1 VRNRFSAS
9 AKIKISGEPGED
21 LGVRFKVF
29 INRFAIKLVCDI
41 NSYRVIP
48 FFMGDVE
55 LYSPQVKLKFLL
67 NFARKAKKIIWLEQW
82 LTSHSRDIKNLANNE
97 R

>member
-1 VRNRFSAS
+1 MRNRFSAS

-29 INRFAIKLVCDI
+29 INHFAIKLVCDI

-55 LYSPQVKLKFLL
+55 LCSPQIKLKFLL
-67 NFARKAKKIIWLEQW
+67 NFARKAKNLIWLEQ
-82 LTSHSRDIKNLANNE
+82 
-97 R
+97 

>member
-1 VRNRFSAS
+1 MRNRSSAS

-29 INRFAIKLVCDI
+29 INRSAIKLVCDI
-41 NSYRVIP
+41 YSYRLIP
-48 FFMGDVE
+48 FYMGDVE

-67 NFARKAKKIIWLEQW
+67 NFARKAKKLIWLEQ
-82 LTSHSRDIKNLANNE
+82 
-97 R
+97 